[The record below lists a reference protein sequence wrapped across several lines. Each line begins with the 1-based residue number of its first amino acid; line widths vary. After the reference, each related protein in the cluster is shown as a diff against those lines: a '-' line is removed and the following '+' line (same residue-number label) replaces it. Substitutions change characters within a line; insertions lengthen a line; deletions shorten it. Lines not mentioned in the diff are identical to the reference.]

1 MASATVR
8 RFDAKSANITEHS
21 DEKKTEQ
28 YLAALTDLSRAFGIG
43 IAGDA
48 TLFTM
53 ETGPD
58 SDYERVFRMDKEGR
72 LSFV

>member
-8 RFDAKSANITEHS
+8 HFDAKPATITEHA
-21 DEKKTEQ
+21 DEKKTAQ
-28 YLAALTDLSRAFGIG
+28 FLAALTDLSRAFGVG
-43 IAGDA
+43 ITGDA
-48 TLFTM
+48 FLFTM

-58 SDYERVFRMDKEGR
+58 SDFERTFRMDREGR